1 MKWGQAYGCEQKIS
15 YKRSPNCCEKDLTHW
30 ASTSEIVGKKTEDT
44 RKIQWCHTKQAAM
57 GTFAKTLHHPQDI
70 LSTETCSGGMK

>member
-30 ASTSEIVGKKTEDT
+30 ASTSEIVGKKDRGHSEDPVVSH
-44 RKIQWCHTKQAAM
+44 KA
-57 GTFAKTLHHPQDI
+57 
-70 LSTETCSGGMK
+70 SGNGDLR